1 MDILYQYLILWV
13 GEEEES
19 YHVEVL
25 WKVFRE
31 KCFCWLVVSWVVC
44 SGINAATLHTL
55 ASDSHL
61 HLEWFG
67 SAMVFVTLARLCAY
81 FGHLR
86 LSKTVVDSC
95 VWASLVSE
103 LRHSHWKH
111 LFSQQKFHVK
121 PQCFSW
127 LVAVLF
133 FMCYQWLLVYHNH
146 LKWQFLLNL
155 VFVFPLYLLFIL
167 YAFSSS
173 KASLVLPERQNWSRI
188 WCYLVIKVDW

>member
-67 SAMVFVTLARLCAY
+67 SAMVFVMLAKLCAY

-86 LSKTVVDSC
+86 LSKTAVDSC
-95 VWASLVSE
+95 VWAPLVSE

-111 LFSQQKFHVK
+111 LFCTAEVPCKTS
-121 PQCFSW
+121 
-127 LVAVLF
+127 VLF
-133 FMCYQWLLVYHNH
+133 LTCSST
-146 LKWQFLLNL
+146 
-155 VFVFPLYLLFIL
+155 VFYVLSMAP
-167 YAFSSS
+167 
-173 KASLVLPERQNWSRI
+173 SLP
-188 WCYLVIKVDW
+188 